1 MRIWIAWK
9 NDAPF
14 LVSGNGASF
23 NRRRYV
29 VKQAGEEKSP
39 SLDLDVIDSMVGMDI
54 RLNRLGWRS
63 DFHAAVVVALDLD
76 I

>member
-29 VKQAGEEKSP
+29 VKQAGEAKAP
-39 SLDLDVIDSMVGMDI
+39 SLDLDVIDSMVGMDVC
-54 RLNRLGWRS
+54 LNRFGLRPDS
-63 DFHAAVVVALDLD
+63 HATAVALDFD